1 MFYIKISYMQ
11 KSDTN
16 MFYDDIINKHKGFK
30 SELLKSLKNHIRN
43 GYYLAIIDNPLKKV
57 SFLPNI

>member
-1 MFYIKISYMQ
+1 MQ

-57 SFLPNI
+57 WETKINKSSICWN

>member
-1 MFYIKISYMQ
+1 MQ
-11 KSDTN
+11 KPDKKV
-16 MFYDDIINKHKGFK
+16 FYEDIINKSKGFK
-30 SELLKSLKNHIRN
+30 SELLYSLKNHIRN